1 MNELE
6 ALTLAL
12 EREHEAN
19 KNYSDAANKTTSASA
34 KKTFS
39 WLASEEQGHI
49 KILEKLCGQLKESG
63 KWLTEQEWCACGDI
77 SSPVQ
82 CSEFPSSSEARAEFA
97 EDAAELDILR
107 KAIEDERQAIKY
119 YADLAEKT
127 SDAGGKDMLNKL
139 SAIEQGHLDL
149 LEEEYEWLSKSKSMF
164 TIHRFG
170 LH

>member
-19 KNYSDAANKTTSASA
+19 KYYSDAADKTTSASA

-49 KILEKLCGQLKESG
+49 KILDKLCGQLKESG

-77 SSPVQ
+77 ASPVQ
-82 CSEFPSSSEARAEFA
+82 CSEFPSSSEAKAEFA
-97 EDAAELDILR
+97 ENATELDIIR
-107 KAIEDERQAIKY
+107 KAIEDEREAAKY

-149 LEEEYEWLSKSKSMF
+149 LEEEYEWLSKSKAMF

-170 LH
+170 IH